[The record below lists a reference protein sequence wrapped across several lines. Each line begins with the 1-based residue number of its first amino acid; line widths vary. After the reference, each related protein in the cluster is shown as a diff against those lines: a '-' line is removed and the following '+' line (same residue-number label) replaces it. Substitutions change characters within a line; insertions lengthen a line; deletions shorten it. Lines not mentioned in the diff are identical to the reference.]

1 MYKKSTHPMIEEWLS
16 KLWGKTGD
24 REMSEELLR

>member
-1 MYKKSTHPMIEEWLS
+1 MYKKFIYFMIEEWLS
-16 KLWGKTGD
+16 KLWGKIGD